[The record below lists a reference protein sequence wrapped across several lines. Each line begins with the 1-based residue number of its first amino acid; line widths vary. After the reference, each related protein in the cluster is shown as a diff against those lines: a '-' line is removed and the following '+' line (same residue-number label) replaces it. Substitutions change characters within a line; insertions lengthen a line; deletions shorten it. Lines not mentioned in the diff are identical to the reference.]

1 LKTERIPAERMLQRW
16 GNQDSQ
22 AKRPDAADRP
32 APIVAEPGYRGWQDG
47 QRWPPE
53 SLSAFGLHD

>member
-1 LKTERIPAERMLQRW
+1 MLQRW